1 MNITSQAEEETQRDP
16 GIWYALVATF
26 TVYLLT
32 VPGLSLTAEYLPF
45 LREFGSGV
53 LIYLIRIALLA
64 AAVLVFYP
72 GRDERVP
79 VFLGLR
85 RRWKRPLL
93 AGVLAALPFVVCWL
107 LGSVLLDIPIRWHQ
121 DSLAMAAVAV
131 LGPGLFEEGLFRG
144 LLFHRVL
151 ARTSWFRAALVTGLF
166 FGPAHAANLLVGQN
180 LQEITI
186 SVVAG
191 FVMSFPLGYLFYRTG
206 RNLWGCIGLH
216 VLIAG
221 SMDVFIVEEQ
231 IRAHLD
237 AIATVTSI
245 GLLLSLAS
253 VFLILQI
260 RPLQG
265 EKDRN
270 GYASL

>member
-1 MNITSQAEEETQRDP
+1 MNGGSTSEEERQGDS
-16 GIWYALVATF
+16 GIWYALAAAF

-32 VPGLSLTAEYLPF
+32 VPALSVTADRFPF
-45 LREFGSGV
+45 LRESGSGV
-53 LIYLIRIALLA
+53 LIYLIRLVLLVV
-64 AAVLVFYP
+64 AVMVFYP
-72 GRDERVP
+72 GRCDGVP

-93 AGVLAALPFVVCWL
+93 AGMLSAIPFVVSWVV
-107 LGSVLLDIPIRWHQ
+107 GSILMGIPIRWHEG
-121 DSLAMAAVAV
+121 SIPAAAMAV

-151 ARTSWFRAALVTGLF
+151 QRTTWFRAALITGLF
-166 FGPAHAANLLVGQN
+166 FGPAHIANLLVGQN
-180 LQEITI
+180 LQEIAI

-206 RNLWGCIGLH
+206 CNLWGCIGLH

-221 SMDVFIVEEQ
+221 SMDVLIVEEQ
-231 IRAHLD
+231 IRANLG
-237 AIATVTSI
+237 AITTVTSI

-253 VFLILQI
+253 VFLVMQI
-260 RPLQG
+260 RLLREQG
-265 EKDRN
+265 DRTR
-270 GYASL
+270 YVSS